1 MKSGFSTVGLVYYKY
16 TLYYCNICRS
26 KPLETGTPQPDLD
39 DSKSDL
45 VTKFYCNKCGKFFD
59 TFAKLHKHMFEVRSI
74 NHRFRCSCCEYIVG
88 RNLVDLILHTKR
100 FCSRE
105 DFKVYEG
112 KYPNEIRYY
121 CERCCKGVDQ
131 LSELLKHYLEH
142 KNQQLQCD
150 LCSKKVSSVIELLIH
165 YRVHTIVGNIRLPCK
180 LCPLM
185 FYASTPYKLHY
196 YSVHSL
202 LFNIPFECNL
212 CREVIFDDEETFLS
226 HVQGHTVTIPQD
238 DLPKQDVTKLT
249 CEFCAK
255 IFEDSASFRA
265 HKTSMHYSI
274 SNETRKCPQCN
285 THIQTSMI
293 SAHLQ
298 NHLKEKFVNLPKN
311 SHKRWEKV
319 KSGDLNENSASKGK
333 KKKLPAQTVQ
343 PVKTTKEVNFPPAP
357 TMDHSSLELE
367 CHQCNKTFLSML
379 AFDDHQK
386 CHMLEKMLEES
397 KSNFYQSSIVANNSK
412 YRLVR
417 SEAENT
423 VQSVYSSPRYSE
435 RTEPVLETNQYNSDR
450 HSYVESVPGIMQDE
464 ESYLDNVDYSQR
476 ELYHDWYGNDRNTTS
491 RSDRDRSRSGRRR
504 RSRSPVNRLRK
515 RSPLDR
521 TRRQSRETYRDR
533 RRHH

>member
-1 MKSGFSTVGLVYYKY
+1 VYYKC
-16 TLYYCNICRS
+16 TLYYCNISRS
-26 KPLETGTPQPDLD
+26 TPLKSGTPKPDID
-39 DSKSDL
+39 DSRSDL
-45 VTKFYCNKCGKFFD
+45 VTKFYCNKCGKFFT
-59 TFAKLHKHMFEVRSI
+59 TFAKLHKHMFEVRNI

-105 DFKVYEG
+105 DFKVYEERNAA
-112 KYPNEIRYY
+112 KYPNEMRYY

-165 YRVHTIVGNIRLPCK
+165 YRLHTIVGNIRLPCK
-180 LCPLM
+180 LCPLV
-185 FYASTPYKLHY
+185 FYASTPYKLHC

-226 HVQGHTVTIPQD
+226 HVQGHTVTIPR
-238 DLPKQDVTKLT
+238 LPKQDAKLT

-255 IFEDSASFRA
+255 IFKDSAAFRA

-298 NHLKEKFVNLPKN
+298 HHLKEKFANLPKN

-319 KSGDLNENSASKGK
+319 KSGDSAPKGK
-333 KKKLPAQTVQ
+333 NMQNRVVQ
-343 PVKTTKEVNFPPAP
+343 PVKTTNSVLANFPVQS
-357 TMDHSSLELE
+357 MDHSSLELE
-367 CHQCNKTFLSML
+367 CHQCSKTFLSML

-397 KSNFYQSSIVANNSK
+397 KSDFYQSSIVANNSK
-412 YRLVR
+412 YRVVR
-417 SEAENT
+417 SEEENT
-423 VQSVYSSPRYSE
+423 VQSVYNSE
-435 RTEPVLETNQYNSDR
+435 PD
-450 HSYVESVPGIMQDE
+450 VENVSGIMKDE

-476 ELYHDWYGNDRNTTS
+476 ELYHDWYGNTTS
-491 RSDRDRSRSGRRR
+491 KSDQERDRSRSDRRR
-504 RSRSPVNRLRK
+504 RSRSPVNRFRRRYS
-515 RSPLDR
+515 RSPIDR
-521 TRRQSRETYRDR
+521 TRRQSRDTYRDR
-533 RRHH
+533 KRQH